1 MSLLLSCC
9 GFGHREVLENI
20 SEKVYEAV
28 LTAADQGCKIFYT
41 GAMGRF
47 DEMFSSSV
55 ERSCFLQDVVRKE

>member
-28 LTAADQGCKIFYT
+28 LTAADQGV
-41 GAMGRF
+41 R
-47 DEMFSSSV
+47 SSIQEQWEDSM
-55 ERSCFLQDVVRKE
+55 RCSHLQ